1 MICSVILLEW
11 KVVKMI
17 DHRTR
22 TALII
27 AFSIMLVF
35 ILALTSAG
43 GYLLVSGIQRVEEVV
58 TQNTYKNNLISD
70 MRIAARF
77 RSLTLSQMLLINDPF
92 DRDEEYNRFN
102 AFGTDFVV
110 ARNALTPS
118 ILSKE
123 ELDIFNKALPL
134 SNGIGRAQQKIIE
147 YIEEDKITEGIALQ
161 VTSSIALQKQTDEL
175 FNQLQTLHRDAT
187 ELAVKS
193 AVEEFRV
200 SLYLLLGMSLFIL
213 LAIAIIGRFVVIYT
227 GNSERR
233 LFKQKEQAETV
244 LHAITDGV
252 ISCDTDGKVISINDA
267 AENLTGLMRSSV
279 QGFSLQ
285 SVLALEDLDWLAWD
299 GSLTQAICLNRNKVR
314 IPVEVSLHDVGDTNG
329 NIDSRVAVIK
339 DITERTRA
347 ERALKIRQSELEKL
361 VRRRTVELTSAKE
374 HAERAS
380 QTKTDFLSR
389 MSHELRT
396 PLNAIL
402 GFSQLL
408 QLDYEKKLTQH
419 QAKNLFEI
427 ETAGNHLLE
436 LINELL
442 DLAKIESGKV
452 EINDESVL
460 LFELINES
468 VKMVFPLAQQRGIT
482 VVNSV
487 SDSLPN
493 VLADRL
499 RLKQA
504 LLNILANA
512 VKYNYDNGSVYIDAE
527 ITGSEFMKLTIRD
540 TGIGISDENKK
551 RVFNDFERLS
561 SHAGIEGSGI
571 GLSVTRHLI
580 ELMGGK
586 IGVDNSVDD
595 GCTFW
600 IELPIK

>member
-1 MICSVILLEW
+1 MLEIRLYFG
-11 KVVKMI
+11 KKYMI
-17 DHRTR
+17 DNRTR
-22 TALII
+22 ATLII

-58 TQNTYKNNLISD
+58 TQNIRKSELISD
-70 MRIAARF
+70 MRIAGRL
-77 RSLTLSQMLLINDPF
+77 RSLTLSQMLLIDDPF
-92 DRDEEYNRFN
+92 DREEEYDRFN
-102 AFGTDFVV
+102 EFGTEFIL
-110 ARNALTPS
+110 ARNALVK
-118 ILSKE
+118 IALSKKE
-123 ELDIFNKALPL
+123 KDIFKASSPL
-134 SNGIGRAQQKIIE
+134 SIKIGRIQKEIIA
-147 YIEEDKITEGIALQ
+147 YIDDQNFIKGKTLQ
-161 VTSSIALQKQTDEL
+161 VKGSIPLQRQTDIL
-175 FNQLQTLHRDAT
+175 FKQLQNLQRTGTAV
-187 ELAVKS
+187 AVKES
-193 AVEEFRV
+193 LEEFRG

-252 ISCDTDGKVISINDA
+252 ISCDVAGKVISINEA

-285 SVLALEDLDWLAWD
+285 SVLALEDVDWSEWD
-299 GSLTQAICLNRNKVR
+299 GSLTQAICLNRNKAR
-314 IPVEVSLHDVGDTNG
+314 IPVEVSLHDVRDTNG
-329 NIDSRVAVIK
+329 DIDSRVAVIK

-361 VRRRTVELTSAKE
+361 VRRRTVQLTSAKE
-374 HAERAS
+374 QAERAS

-452 EINDESVL
+452 EINHEPL
-460 LFELINES
+460 ALFDLINEC
-468 VKMVFPLAQQRGIT
+468 VKMVLPLAQERDIT

-487 SDSLPN
+487 DDSLPN

-512 VKYNYDNGSVYIDAE
+512 IKYNYEDGSVYIDAE
-527 ITGSEFMKLTIRD
+527 VTDSDFVKITIKD

-551 RVFNDFERLS
+551 RVFNDFERIS

-571 GLSVTRHLI
+571 GLSVTRHLV
-580 ELMGGK
+580 ELMSGK

-595 GCTFW
+595 GCAFW